1 MEVKLG
7 RRHLEDV
14 TVVGDTEFITAGPGS
29 AVRLSDADTVTVSVE
44 LETFPD
50 LEWLEL
56 WKRGSSPIGL
66 EEPVFHQHKLLFTA
80 EKKALQQA
88 WDAIKARVEATNLS
102 YAQEVIPERE
112 AAAHRDQAKADV
124 DAAAREEAQR
134 LVDGL
139 E

>member
-7 RRHLEDV
+7 RRQLEDV
-14 TVVGDTEFITAGPGS
+14 TVVGQTEFITAGPGS
-29 AVRLSDADTVTVSVE
+29 AVRLSDADIVTVSVE
-44 LETFPD
+44 LEPFPD
-50 LEWLEL
+50 LERLGL

-66 EEPVFHQHKLLFTA
+66 EEPVFHQHKLVFTA
-80 EKKALQQA
+80 EKKAVQQA

-102 YAQEVIPERE
+102 YAEEVLPERE
-112 AAAHRDQAKADV
+112 AAAHRNQAKA
-124 DAAAREEAQR
+124 AMPLRARRAQR